1 METMRE
7 SGIFGLYT
15 LEKHRLELHN
25 AICEKMKIDK
35 VKSKEILP
43 YLDEKIGLDF
53 NKELS
58 NSDIKIYAKK
68 LIKLLNIE
76 REKENLT

>member
-1 METMRE
+1 
-7 SGIFGLYT
+7 
-15 LEKHRLELHN
+15 
-25 AICEKMKIDK
+25 MKIDK